1 MNLYDD
7 HKLEDHASFLMDDL
21 VPAMVG
27 YADHKGAPV
36 EVVAFAVF
44 MATAAMITS
53 AGVSREAIIK
63 AVNAMKIQVHD
74 APEGL
79 Q

>member
-7 HKLEDHASFLMDDL
+7 YKLEDHASFLMDDL

-27 YADHKGAPV
+27 YADHKGVPT

-44 MATAAMITS
+44 MAAAAMITS
-53 AGVSREAIIK
+53 AGVPREVIIK

-74 APEGL
+74 APEVL